1 MVTQIQAILIAL
13 IAALTWLDGAWL
25 GEMKFREPIVTGA
38 LVGLVMGDIRSGVL
52 IGAQLQL
59 IWMGAVN
66 IGPTAQLDIGTGGT
80 IGAAVAI
87 ATGTGAETAILFGLP
102 ISVLMQFINT
112 LLMSAYS
119 GAMLIADKGI
129 EEVSFKKVNIVH
141 YICGFIS
148 FASYF
153 IFTYLLM
160 VLGGDVMNGIVNS
173 LPNWVLAG
181 LNGVAAILPGLG
193 FALLMGII
201 MDRSLIPYFIVGF
214 IPMAFIGHDLSMVGI
229 VAIAISIAA
238 IIFMLHKNLN
248 IQNSMQKD
256 VTIVNEWE
264 D

>member
-25 GEMKFREPIVTGA
+25 GEMKFREPIVTGT

-87 ATGTGAETAILFGLP
+87 ATGT
-102 ISVLMQFINT
+102 
-112 LLMSAYS
+112 LLMSSYS

-238 IIFMLHKNLN
+238 IIFMLHKDLN